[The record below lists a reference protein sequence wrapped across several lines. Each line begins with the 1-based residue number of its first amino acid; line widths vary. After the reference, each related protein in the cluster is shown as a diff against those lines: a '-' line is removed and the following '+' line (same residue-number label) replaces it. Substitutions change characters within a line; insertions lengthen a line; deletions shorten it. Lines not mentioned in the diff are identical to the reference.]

1 METIS
6 VRTFGELLKL
16 YRKQRGMTQ
25 QQLAMNLGVHY
36 NTIWAW
42 EHGDYLPDTKGI
54 VLELARHLGINEL
67 KTRQLLEASLVQPTF
82 SARWSVPYQRNPFFV
97 GREAVLQQIHKE
109 MTTIGQSFILSGLGG
124 IGKTQTAIEYIYR
137 YFQNYSAVFWVDA
150 TTLEHITA
158 DFLAI
163 AQVLELPEKQ
173 KRDQRTI
180 VKAVIHWLD
189 LQSRWLLVL
198 DNVDNV
204 ELVKHFLPTRQR
216 GSLLFTTRLD
226 TLEMPGPL
234 LYLEPMTLEE
244 GVSFLLCRTKRFDP
258 GTLLSQMVSNDDSAA
273 RSLVETM
280 DGLPLALDQASAYI
294 EETQCGLADF
304 LRLYTRYPL
313 KLLSEQNMYGG
324 HPLSVVQTFSLT
336 FKRLQQRDPVAADL
350 LTLCSFLASDPI
362 PEKLLT
368 DNAAF
373 LGSTL
378 ASVVSHPSQFKIL
391 LQDLLATSF
400 IRHDAHMG
408 TIKVHRLV
416 QIVCREM
423 MPVMCQSQW
432 LKRAITLMNYAF
444 PPLVLRLI
452 GRVEEKDWSWCEQLL
467 PHVLVCIS
475 LSKRYQ
481 LFSLDVSSLLLRVAA
496 YLRDRERYTE
506 AEPLFLQALALEEQL
521 RGPLSLE
528 FIGPLH
534 GLADLYKK
542 QGKYEKAE
550 SLLLRALALQSNLA
564 VDQIEMAPSF
574 YLLAVIAS
582 KQGKVVEAQELFK
595 RSFAYLGTGSNSGQ
609 FPASYSLSVHRKTN
623 SCATSMHSRKIHSQT
638 VSETE

>member
-109 MTTIGQSFILSGLGG
+109 MTTIGQSFTLSGLGG

-180 VKAVIHWLD
+180 VKAVIHWLN
-189 LQSRWLLVL
+189 LQSGWLLVL
-198 DNVDNV
+198 DNVDNI

-216 GSLLFTTRLD
+216 GSLLFTTRLY
-226 TLEMPGPL
+226 TLGMLGPL

-244 GVSFLLCRTKRFDP
+244 GVSFLLCRTKRLDP
-258 GTLLSQMVSNDDSAA
+258 DTPLSQMVSNDYSAA
-273 RSLVETM
+273 RALVETM

-304 LRLYTRYPL
+304 LRLYTRYPF
-313 KLLSEQNMYGG
+313 KLLNEQNMYGE
-324 HPLSVVQTFSLT
+324 HPLSVVQTFSRT

-391 LQDLLATSF
+391 LQDLLAASF

-408 TIKVHRLV
+408 TIKVHQLV

-452 GRVEEKDWSWCEQLL
+452 GRVEEKDWPWCEQLL
-467 PHVLVCIS
+467 PHILVCIS

-481 LFSLDVSSLLLRVAA
+481 LFSLDASSLLLKVAA

-534 GLADLYKK
+534 GLADLYKT

-550 SLLLRALALQSNLA
+550 SLLLRALAIQSNLA

-595 RSFAYLGTGSNSGQ
+595 RALHIWGQ
-609 FPASYSLSVHRKTN
+609 APTQGNFQLAIRFQY
-623 SCATSMHSRKIHSQT
+623 
-638 VSETE
+638 TEKLILAQPRCIAGRFTAKL